1 MSKKKLYKVSYIDKN
16 NVAQM
21 ETYSASDIIMLFMVL
36 AKEAVYRESEYG
48 LRKLIIEEI
57 LNDDIN

>member
-1 MSKKKLYKVSYIDKN
+1 MNKKKLYKVSYIDKN
-16 NVAQM
+16 SVAQV

>member
-16 NVAQM
+16 NVAQI

-36 AKEAVYRESEYG
+36 AKEAIHREFEWG
-48 LRKLIIEEI
+48 LKKLVIEQEEI
-57 LNDDIN
+57 T